1 MTDYYIIAAIL
12 GLGLTAT
19 ILYLIRRD
27 HLYLRDGLFWI
38 AVACA
43 SMVLSL
49 WPSLVDTLGV
59 AVGVAY
65 PPALLFLIAIL
76 ILVVRALMA
85 DIAVTQI
92 KRELRRLNQRM
103 ALYEAE
109 SSIKSADM
117 SARKEHS
124 GPR

>member
-1 MTDYYIIAAIL
+1 MTDYSLIAAVL
-12 GLGLTAT
+12 GLGLAAT
-19 ILYLIRRD
+19 IIYLIRRD

-38 AVACA
+38 SVAAA
-43 SMVLSL
+43 SLVFGV
-49 WPSLVDTLGV
+49 WPSLVDRLGI

-65 PPALLFLIAIL
+65 PPALLFLVAIVM
-76 ILVVRALMA
+76 LVIRALMA

-103 ALYEAE
+103 ALYEADE
-109 SSIKSADM
+109 
-117 SARKEHS
+117 RR